1 MGENDTKVALVT
13 GAASG
18 IGASLVR
25 KLRSANIEV
34 LGVDLDSSGLESIRV
49 ETGCSIFATDISK
62 NANNIE
68 VANQAVNQ
76 FGRLDYAFLNAGI
89 LGRKIEEQI
98 NPYTSSDLDPEPVSY
113 THLRAHET

>member
-1 MGENDTKVALVT
+1 MGENDSKVALVT

-68 VANQAVNQ
+68 VANQAVDQ

-98 NPYTSSDLDPEPVSY
+98 NPTLLLTLIQSITQQSVL
-113 THLRAHET
+113 